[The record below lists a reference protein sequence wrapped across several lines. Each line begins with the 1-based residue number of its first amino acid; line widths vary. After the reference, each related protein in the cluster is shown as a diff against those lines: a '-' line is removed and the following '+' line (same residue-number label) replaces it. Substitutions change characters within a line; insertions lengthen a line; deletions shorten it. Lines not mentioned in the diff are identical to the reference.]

1 MLKKIKDYPDYFIDE
16 NGDIYSNKSGLLK
29 K

>member
-1 MLKKIKDYPDYFIDE
+1 MIKEIKDYPDYFIDE
-16 NGDIYSNKSGLLK
+16 NGTIYSNKSGVLK